1 MTNRLLR
8 LRLTERKS
16 AGVKTVFTA
25 AVLLSLYAC
34 GGGGSTSSTTPAE
47 ADTVAPTLANTIP
60 VDSAADVALG
70 ADITAVFLSLIHI

>member
-1 MTNRLLR
+1 M
-8 LRLTERKS
+8 S

-70 ADITAVFLSLIHI
+70 TDITAVFSEGLDPATGMPIPLRCPH